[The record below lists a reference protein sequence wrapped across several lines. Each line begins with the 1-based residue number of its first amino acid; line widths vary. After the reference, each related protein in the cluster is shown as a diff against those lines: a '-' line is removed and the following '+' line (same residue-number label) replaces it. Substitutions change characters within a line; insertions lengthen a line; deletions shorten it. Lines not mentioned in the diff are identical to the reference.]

1 VNETRCKKQV
11 MAQSN
16 DNFLASGEIEVAR
29 IQEVLSRTR
38 AEIERSM
45 KLVKQIR
52 AARNGKRKKQDPEKS

>member
-1 VNETRCKKQV
+1 